1 MCLPRHAALAYLFL
15 VRPLYTQLH
24 MPDYTKW
31 ERLNLES
38 PGQPSLTA
46 TDVPRRRQCEEETN
60 RDLRKPIQ
68 QLICDVHEEAS
79 DSSRPLELS
88 QLLATRR
95 MVSMMGR
102 VALEHERSS
111 AVLLRL
117 TWMLLVL
124 TVAIVFL
131 TVVMLVKM

>member
-1 MCLPRHAALAYLFL
+1 MA
-15 VRPLYTQLH
+15 
-24 MPDYTKW
+24 DYTKW
-31 ERLNLES
+31 ERVNLES
-38 PGQPSLTA
+38 PSQRSLTE
-46 TDVPRRRQCEEETN
+46 TDAPRRRQCEEETN

-79 DSSRPLELS
+79 DPSRPLELS

-111 AVLLRL
+111 TVLLRL
-117 TWMLLVL
+117 TWVLVVL

-131 TVVMLVKM
+131 TVVMLLKM